1 MAEGD
6 ELHLVPTDAEVTLSG
21 AEGVF
26 DRFLE
31 LTVWDVEAA
40 AERSRRRSS
49 AGTTWVGLYNVM
61 MRRGFLRV
69 EELGAP
75 AARSWAAHLGVV
87 GDPASAAE
95 EPAAGAPPDL

>member
-1 MAEGD
+1 MAEAD
-6 ELHLVPTDAEVTLSG
+6 EPQLVPTDAELTLAG
-21 AEGVF
+21 GDAVF
-26 DRFLE
+26 DSFLE

-40 AERSRRRSS
+40 AERSRKRSS

-95 EPAAGAPPDL
+95 EPAAGSPPDL